1 MRYLWSPWRMKYIEE
16 RDEEGKCVFCHAQEE
31 DRDEENLI
39 IYRAVDSFVIMNR
52 YPYTSGHLLV
62 LPGRHLAHLE
72 ELRPE
77 ERAEMMELINRG
89 VEVIREVY
97 QPEGFNIGLNLGSA
111 AGAGIPK
118 HLHWHIVPRWAG
130 DTNFI
135 STVGG
140 TRVIPEALEVTY
152 NKLASAWYSA
162 RD

>member
-16 RDEEGKCVFCHAQEE
+16 RDEEGECVFCHAKEE

-39 IYRAVDSFVIMNR
+39 IYRADNSFVIMNR

-62 LPGRHLAHLE
+62 LPDRHLAHLD

-77 ERAEMMELINRG
+77 ERAEMMELINRA

-140 TRVIPEALEVTY
+140 TRVIPEALEVTF

-162 RD
+162 QD